1 MNTIVPPHRNT
12 FPRTNGGILMLR
24 FAVAVPALFI
34 LTCIVILLSRTLSPR
49 SPYIA
54 TISLIIDTMSVLE
67 VIAFTIFV
75 RSLIKSYIA
84 RTIGNVLLGMF
95 GGLSLLPALAVVILI
110 VDGSFRH
117 AGV

>member
-1 MNTIVPPHRNT
+1 
-12 FPRTNGGILMLR
+12 MLR
-24 FAVAVPALFI
+24 FAVAVPAFFI
-34 LTCIVILLSRTLSPR
+34 LTCIGILLSGTLSPR

-54 TISLIIDTMSVLE
+54 TISLIVDTMSVLE
-67 VIAFTIFV
+67 VIAFTLFV

-84 RTIGNVLLGMF
+84 RTIGNISLGVF